1 MAATRRTL
9 TTTVLAGIM
18 LFATAGT
25 ATAGATTTAATDTTR
40 LATAGTV
47 TQADEWVLRNVYS
60 DEAFCHWY
68 GNYGLQNGLWTQYR
82 CERNVFGTSV
92 YWFFWT
98 N

>member
-1 MAATRRTL
+1 MTATRRVL

-18 LFATAGT
+18 LFAAASTATAGT
-25 ATAGATTTAATDTTR
+25 ATAATDTTR
-40 LATAGTV
+40 LATAGAV
-47 TQADEWVLRNVYS
+47 TQADEWILRNVYS

-68 GNYGLQNGLWTQYR
+68 GNHGLQNGLWTQYR

>member
-1 MAATRRTL
+1 MTATRRTL
-9 TTTVLAGIM
+9 AATVLAGIM

-25 ATAGATTTAATDTTR
+25 ATAGLAAVGS
-40 LATAGTV
+40 A

-68 GNYGLQNGLWTQYR
+68 GNHGLQNGLWTQYR